1 MSNTYFSSS
10 SSPSGGTSPD
20 RVKRQSVSALND
32 TKLCRGGMD
41 LNTSLQVCSKSK
53 MKCRETLMCTQIE
66 KCREAK
72 KRERRSWAGFFGF
85 LGHYGRYGHHR
96 LQRYYPPYAPPAQR
110 KKQKKV
116 ERPRC
121 WNVHDTRRI
130 KCCEY
135 ICEKIDRPTT
145 PTVETEENTESL
157 LEVLLG
163 RLWIFGQ

>member
-1 MSNTYFSSS
+1 MSNTYFFSS

-53 MKCRETLMCTQIE
+53 VKCRETSMCFQNE
-66 KCREAK
+66 KCRKAK
-72 KRERRSWAGFFGF
+72 KRRRRTWAGFFGF
-85 LGHYGRYGHHR
+85 LGHYGRYGRYGHHR

-157 LEVLLG
+157 AEVLLSH
-163 RLWIFGQ
+163 L

>member
-1 MSNTYFSSS
+1 
-10 SSPSGGTSPD
+10 
-20 RVKRQSVSALND
+20 
-32 TKLCRGGMD
+32 
-41 LNTSLQVCSKSK
+41 
-53 MKCRETLMCTQIE
+53 MCIQIE

-85 LGHYGRYGHHR
+85 LGHYGRYGRYGHHR

-145 PTVETEENTESL
+145 PTVETEEITESL
-157 LEVLLG
+157 LEVLRG
-163 RLWIFGQ
+163 RL

>member
-1 MSNTYFSSS
+1 MLNTYFFSS

-53 MKCRETLMCTQIE
+53 VKCRETLMCFQNE
-66 KCREAK
+66 KCRKAK
-72 KRERRSWAGFFGF
+72 KRKRRTWAGFFGF
-85 LGHYGRYGHHR
+85 LGHYGRYG
-96 LQRYYPPYAPPAQR
+96 RYGRYG
-110 KKQKKV
+110 
-116 ERPRC
+116 PRC
-121 WNVHDTRRI
+121 WNEHDTRRI

-163 RLWIFGQ
+163 RL

>member
-1 MSNTYFSSS
+1 MSNTYFFSS

-20 RVKRQSVSALND
+20 RVKRQSVSAVND

-41 LNTSLQVCSKSK
+41 LNTSLQKCSKSK
-53 MKCRETLMCTQIE
+53 MKCRETLMCFQNE
-66 KCREAK
+66 KCEN
-72 KRERRSWAGFFGF
+72 ERRSWAGFFGF
-85 LGHYGRYGHHR
+85 FGHYGRYG
-96 LQRYYPPYAPPAQR
+96 RYS
-110 KKQKKV
+110 
-116 ERPRC
+116 PRC

-130 KCCEY
+130 ECCEY

-163 RLWIFGQ
+163 RL